1 MLEVPIQ
8 VTDRGQ
14 KYCIF
19 LYPSNGPAA
28 AAAFAAARRLVE
40 PEGAKA
46 VYYAPAPLPDAAAGQ
61 PCGPFQT
68 RYIAG
73 YGQPAAAGKYA
84 MWWASPDDPDF
95 QKSATFSLIDSFYR
109 SCDGIETLVL
119 MDVLQAIGHGRGR
132 TALPETSVQI
142 PIYGPEERLVIFGA
156 SPKGLRFFFPVE
168 STPPRYRD
176 QFWKHL
182 AAWAQRFKTHAQAA
196 GAQLDPDSHRHGMSW
211 WSGVI
216 PMLNKM
222 DLNSPMEMFG
232 PLIIA
237 PPERR

>member
-14 KYCIF
+14 RYCIF
-19 LYPSNGPAA
+19 LYPSNTPDS
-28 AAAFAAARRLVE
+28 AAAFEGARRIVTSD
-40 PEGAKA
+40 GAQA
-46 VYYAPAPLPDAAAGQ
+46 VYYAPAPLPDATAGSS
-61 PCGPFQT
+61 CVPFQT

-73 YGQPAAAGKYA
+73 YGRPAAAGKYA
-84 MWWASPDDPDF
+84 MWWATPDDPDF
-95 QKSATFSLIDSFYR
+95 QKSPTFPLIENFYR

-142 PIYGPEERLVIFGA
+142 PIYGPEERLLIFGA

-168 STPPRYRD
+168 STPARYRD
-176 QFWKHL
+176 QFWKHVT
-182 AAWAQRFKTHAQAA
+182 AWAQRFKTNAQAA
-196 GAQLDPDSHRHGMSW
+196 GAQFDPDTHRHGLRW

-216 PMLNKM
+216 PMLNQM
-222 DLNSPMEMFG
+222 DAKSPMEMFG
-232 PLIIA
+232 PLIIG
-237 PPERR
+237 PPERQ